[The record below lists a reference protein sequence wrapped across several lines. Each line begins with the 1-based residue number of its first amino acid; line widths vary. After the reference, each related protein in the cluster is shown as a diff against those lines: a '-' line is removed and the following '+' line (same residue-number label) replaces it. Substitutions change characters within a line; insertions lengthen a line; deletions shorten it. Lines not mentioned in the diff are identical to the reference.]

1 MRVYWE
7 NELVQW
13 VLLLVKKSLN
23 TKVHVFCLDFATA
36 MLANVIHSRW
46 TQEALAKKPEMV
58 VFIIE
63 SVLKIIKE
71 PSERI
76 EVSVLMHLLITLSYL
91 CRERFKKQL

>member
-1 MRVYWE
+1 MKVYWE
-7 NELVQW
+7 NELIHW

-46 TQEALAKKPEMV
+46 IQDALTKKPEIV
-58 VFIIE
+58 TLIIE

-71 PSERI
+71 PP
-76 EVSVLMHLLITLSYL
+76 
-91 CRERFKKQL
+91 